1 MKNLTRMW
9 LAGCLLGSFATS
21 AFADDDSPVSD
32 EPAGQYGVL
41 RDVQGPAGM
50 FSARILLDINL
61 SKDAAGKPISIAPDL
76 YYGVS
81 EKLQLGLLHT
91 DPTGWQSRPGV
102 GLCLTGKDGGCPK
115 VYDNIGFDVLYAL
128 GAGNFPISAHGSL
141 FIDSF
146 DPTTTHLA
154 LGIAGKAHFNDHV
167 ALLFDPKLAIAL
179 DSRDTNKD
187 ALYVPLELEFQL
199 KPPTILKLLTGISG
213 TTSGFGDTY
222 QIPLGLGLLQNLNRR
237 FDLGARFSF
246 DNLLGKQPAD
256 VGRADLRSFAILLNV
271 RS

>member
-1 MKNLTRMW
+1 MC

-21 AFADDDSPVSD
+21 ALADDASPVSD
-32 EPAGQYGVL
+32 EPAGEYAVL
-41 RDVQGPAGM
+41 RDVQGPGGM

-61 SKDAAGKPISIAPDL
+61 SKGAAGEPISIAPDL

-81 EKLQLGLLHT
+81 DKLQLGLLHT

-115 VYDNIGFDVLYAL
+115 AYDNIGFDLLYAL
-128 GAGNFPISAHGSL
+128 GSGSFPISAHGSVFL
-141 FIDSF
+141 DSF
-146 DPTTTHLA
+146 DPMTTHLA
-154 LGIAGKAHFNDHV
+154 LGVAGKAHFTDRV

-187 ALYVPLELEFQL
+187 VLYVPLELQFQL
-199 KPPTILKLLTGISG
+199 APPTILKVLTGIAG

-222 QIPLGLGLLQNLNRR
+222 QVPLGLGLLQNLNKH

-256 VGRADLRSFAILLNV
+256 VGRADLRSFAVLLNV